1 MGGVKGQGGGRRG
14 ILVVHSTINNLSRL
28 ARFVDFHLR
37 GNIHQFVGII
47 TFKRHVRP
55 PFSRSFYRQYIIFT
69 SKSKGLMMMVFHFLR
84 SIALFLTVGSIAVT
98 LPTCHASNTNTNNDV
113 EGCDSSSSN
122 NRHYLKGPHEVLP
135 LEDERVTTGNTDQ
148 AQDED
153 SSRHHH
159 RVMEEEVITP
169 SIVGGTEVSPRRKY
183 PVSRYQ

>member
-1 MGGVKGQGGGRRG
+1 
-14 ILVVHSTINNLSRL
+14 
-28 ARFVDFHLR
+28 
-37 GNIHQFVGII
+37 
-47 TFKRHVRP
+47 
-55 PFSRSFYRQYIIFT
+55 
-69 SKSKGLMMMVFHFLR
+69 MMMVFHFLR